1 MKKAVLSRFMI
12 VILLALIL
20 SSFISYYYMAKRL
33 LEENILYMNH
43 IIKALDHALDYGEDL
58 EQEVQ
63 AFYDAVD
70 DAIRITVIDVQG
82 RVWADTE
89 IEGIRELENHLEREE
104 IREALQGGSG
114 YSTRYS
120 DTLHKNMLYVAGLSQ
135 KADYIIRVAVTYDGM
150 REYVKTIFPAVS
162 LGVAVAFVIALIMGL
177 RFTNTVIRPLYEISA
192 QMEKVHTEELD
203 FHFRNYRYEE
213 LNVISRAMM
222 KLAEEV
228 RNHIRQ
234 IENEKKIR
242 QEFFSNASHELKT
255 PITAI
260 RGYAE
265 LLDNGFVQDEET
277 RSNFIQRILKTTHQ
291 MTTLIDDIL
300 MISRLEARDAEVTF
314 SQVRIQPLVEE
325 IFEAL
330 EPIAAQYQVTL
341 RQDCEP
347 LAIEASARQ
356 LRELLMNLV
365 SNGIKYNHPGGNVWV
380 SIHRKAE
387 WLLIEVKDDG
397 TGISEKDQPRVF
409 ERFYRV
415 DKGRSKKMGGTGL
428 GLSIVKHIVEFY
440 EGDIQ
445 LKSEPGKGS
454 SFNIRIPM
462 ERDTVSS

>member
-70 DAIRITVIDVQG
+70 DAIRITVIDTQG
-82 RVWADTE
+82 RVWADTD

-120 DTLHKNMLYVAGLSQ
+120 DTLHKNMLYVAGSSQ

-162 LGVAVAFVIALIMGL
+162 LGVAVAFAIALIMGL

-341 RQDCEP
+341 WQDCEP